1 MSQEPYNPLRWLEDI
16 AYELNL
22 IRKALEEFN
31 AMWKAD
37 GERIEKKLE
46 ELEHDA

>member
-1 MSQEPYNPLRWLEDI
+1 MSQEPYNPLSWLEDI

-22 IRKALEEFN
+22 IRKALEEFDK
-31 AMWKAD
+31 MFKED

-46 ELEHDA
+46 ALENE